1 MHRITLGPAA
11 ELGLKKSGLRVNL
24 DLEAVSRLE
33 AAGGKKY
40 RKYELVI
47 ESFARARAL
56 ARASKS
62 GNQRVVMTGLSVR
75 IQLQWP
81 DGNPS
86 LLFLIS
92 RPTKFTQESVDEP

>member
-24 DLEAVSRLE
+24 VE

>member
-24 DLEAVSRLE
+24 DVRSSWWDFTR
-33 AAGGKKY
+33 KKY

>member
-24 DLEAVSRLE
+24 DVRSSWWDFTPQ
-33 AAGGKKY
+33 GKKY